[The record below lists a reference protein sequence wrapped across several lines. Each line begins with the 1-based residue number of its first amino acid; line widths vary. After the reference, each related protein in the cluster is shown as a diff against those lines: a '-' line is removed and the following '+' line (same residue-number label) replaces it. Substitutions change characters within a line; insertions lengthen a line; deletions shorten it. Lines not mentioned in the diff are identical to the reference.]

1 MKYLLSNLKLVAVA
15 AVALL
20 VLIVTIF
27 QSLTTDSDSFSTLE
41 SVPSAPNPDADSP
54 VETIKTLT
62 ARVNDMTHELQ
73 SMRQSNQEL
82 TRQKRDIELE
92 SAQIEERVASQVSA
106 NLRRDLVNQSAAT
119 SRDREQ
125 IRVLEQRINELQSRL
140 ARQDR
145 SSISPIP
152 IGEGTGTDSPSPTRS
167 EMAWVEPLGLLT
179 TESAVAA
186 HSAPFAADTQT
197 TSANPVF
204 TLPRNATLL
213 DSVNL
218 TALVGRV
225 PIAGEV
231 QDPMPFKVLNGSLNI
246 TANGLTLP
254 GVRGM
259 VWSGTA
265 IGDWTMSCVR
275 GRLHSVT
282 FVFADGRIRTVAS
295 DTGTA
300 SQGGHLGWISDSHGV
315 PCVPGRQIS
324 NAATYLRGQ
333 LAASAV
339 EGAATAAASAETS
352 RILAPSSSIHSA
364 VTGDVGSYV
373 LGETVASSSR
383 ALSDWLRARSAQHFD
398 AVYSPAGQEVV
409 IHIDQAVEIDYE
421 TSGRKLEH
429 ELDTSFG
436 RTPYL
441 D

>member
-1 MKYLLSNLKLVAVA
+1 MKYLLSNPKLVAVA
-15 AVALL
+15 AVAMLI
-20 VLIVTIF
+20 LIVTVF
-27 QSLTTDSDSFSTLE
+27 QTLTTDSESTSILE
-41 SVPSAPNPDADSP
+41 SVPNAPNPDADSP

-106 NLRRDLVNQSAAT
+106 NLRRELVNQST
-119 SRDREQ
+119 VSSRDREQ
-125 IRVLEQRINELQSRL
+125 IRTLEQRINELQTRL

-145 SSISPIP
+145 NSIPTIP
-152 IGEGTGTDSPSPTRS
+152 IGEGTATSSANPSRS
-167 EMAWVEPLGLLT
+167 EVAWVEPLGLLT
-179 TESAVAA
+179 PESAVTAD
-186 HSAPFAADTQT
+186 SAPFAREPQT
-197 TSANPVF
+197 ATANPVF

-231 QDPMPFKVLNGSLNI
+231 QDPMPFKVLNGSHNI

-282 FVFADGRIRTVAS
+282 FVFADGRIRTVPS
-295 DTGTA
+295 DSGTT
-300 SQGGHLGWISDSHGV
+300 SPGGHLGWISDSHGV

-324 NAATYLRGQ
+324 NATAYLRGQ

-352 RILAPSSSIHSA
+352 RILSPSSGIHSA

-373 LGETVASSSR
+373 LGETVANSSR

-409 IHIDQAVEIDYE
+409 IHIDQAIEN
-421 TSGRKLEH
+421 RL
-429 ELDTSFG
+429 
-436 RTPYL
+436 
-441 D
+441 